1 MFQPPEF
8 RMSNVDC
15 HMSNADA
22 SIDIRQ
28 STIDISEEAVDPDR
42 WLVVEKTRDGAP
54 GGWATGSFDPKRN
67 KLTIR
72 QRDVQRF
79 AIDVSRIPINWA
91 RLVVIGINGRNS
103 ELRKRDYSILHFARD
118 QHGQWVVVEP

>member
-1 MFQPPEF
+1 
-8 RMSNVDC
+8 MSNVDC